1 MSVDRTGQTLE
12 SPWTEST
19 RAQWQRLREH
29 AFEDA
34 QAPLDFAA
42 KLACEQGWSRD
53 QALAAIEEYRR
64 YCFLASVEAGMVVPS
79 VAVDEVWHL
88 HLTYSEDYW
97 LRFCPAALG
106 FAFHHRPG
114 GLVRGD
120 SAQYRRGYADTL
132 AHYERWFGAPP
143 ERWWPGTA
151 ERFRAPARFR
161 RVDTEQVWLVRKPV
175 WPRRPTAIAAGVAA
189 TVTALMAS
197 SFAEA
202 ASLNPLDWSG
212 PKFLLLF
219 MVLMIISL
227 SFALAQRRQ
236 VGVARASSVSGLDPS
251 AVALLAGGES
261 RVVER
266 VVGELLAR
274 NAAQFDARSAHLQ
287 IKHVPDGLDATA
299 DAITREL
306 QRDGN
311 LGTLATRSAGAMAPL
326 RRGLEQRGLMWDRD
340 AAAAFARR
348 SAVAPLL
355 VLGLGV
361 AKIAI
366 GIARDRP
373 VALLVVLCVLLAI
386 ATLVLWFK
394 RPGQTQAGRDAL
406 AALRQQHAR
415 AVRAPRDHEWPI
427 ALALVGS
434 SVLAGTA
441 YAAFHDYRQPAST
454 SSSSDS
460 SSSSSSDSGSSDSG
474 SSDSGGGD
482 SGGGCGGCGG
492 GGGD

>member
-175 WPRRPTAIAAGVAA
+175 WPRRPTAITAGVAA

-227 SFALAQRRQ
+227 SFALDREVRERLDPHLALRHQVAQEGVAAQRGHA
-236 VGVARASSVSGLDPS
+236 VDHDSAAAADGHAARPSEGQAAIEVVLD
-251 AVALLAGGES
+251 VLQALQH
-261 RVVER
+261 RH
-266 VVGELLAR
+266 VVGEG
-274 NAAQFDARSAHLQ
+274 HL
-287 IKHVPDGLDATA
+287 VGLVM
-299 DAITREL
+299 R
-306 QRDGN
+306 
-311 LGTLATRSAGAMAPL
+311 
-326 RRGLEQRGLMWDRD
+326 
-340 AAAAFARR
+340 
-348 SAVAPLL
+348 
-355 VLGLGV
+355 LGV
-361 AKIAI
+361 
-366 GIARDRP
+366 
-373 VALLVVLCVLLAI
+373 LLRVV
-386 ATLVLWFK
+386 
-394 RPGQTQAGRDAL
+394 
-406 AALRQQHAR
+406 
-415 AVRAPRDHEWPI
+415 
-427 ALALVGS
+427 ALALDADASFGSHCNLSPQVISAFLPSPPYTRALGCERVMATGLWLMRGGSSPWVVASEWHRNLTCILVGS
-434 SVLAGTA
+434 GSLIIVWRSRTIA
-441 YAAFHDYRQPAST
+441 PSST
-454 SSSSDS
+454 TNSALPPRLLN
-460 SSSSSSDSGSSDSG
+460 
-474 SSDSGGGD
+474 
-482 SGGGCGGCGG
+482 
-492 GGGD
+492 